1 MAREAFTAPI
11 RLKLAQRA
19 AYRCAFPGCNR
30 LTIGPGEQDDQI
42 ENSGKAAHIY
52 AASEYG
58 PRGQGLLSSEQLKAI
73 TNGIWMCGHHAD
85 LIDKN
90 SGERYLVAV
99 LKSWKALHE
108 YRTAY
113 EHSGRATAFGFVRSL
128 TLLASPRFEPATIEF
143 GKTTFLIGANESGKT
158 ALLDWLSVLD
168 SPRRLWRWMKPHPLH
183 YALLFDAPGE
193 HRLEIET
200 GNGAVRFDLDSR
212 RVAFN
217 HHRIAMTALTKRRD
231 HRAEDDLTNMMGLFH
246 LDEISVRSLATMINS
261 MTFYL
266 RAARFERD
274 ADDDGEVQNVL
285 RCTLQSGVEV
295 AFGTLSGGEQGR
307 VIMEFAI
314 THMASVA
321 SVAPALLIVER
332 PNLGIDEAG
341 FAVYLDYFSSSECRF
356 QTIVTQFTVTE
367 DIKGLGWQVYQ
378 LTGATGTSLGKIE
391 PVLPSR
397 S

>member
-1 MAREAFTAPI
+1 MAREAFIDKT

-30 LTIGPGEQDDQI
+30 LTIGPGEQSDKI

-58 PRGQGLLSSEQLKAI
+58 PRGQGLLTSEQLKAI

-90 SGERYLVAV
+90 SGKRYPVAV

-128 TLLASPRFEPATIEF
+128 TLLASSRFEPATIEF
-143 GKTTFLIGANESGKT
+143 GKTTFIIGANKSGKT
-158 ALLDWLSVLD
+158 TLLDWLSVLD
-168 SPRRLWRWMKPHPLH
+168 SPRRLQRWIKSHPLH
-183 YALLFDAPGE
+183 YGVMFDAPGE
-193 HRLEIET
+193 HHLEVET
-200 GNGAVRFDLDSR
+200 GNGAVRFDLDGR

-217 HHRIAMTALTKRRD
+217 HHRIAITALTKRRVY
-231 HRAEDDLTNMMGLFH
+231 RAEDDLANLMGLFH
-246 LDEISVRSLATMINS
+246 LDEISVRSLAAMIDS
-261 MTFYL
+261 TTFYL
-266 RAARFERD
+266 RAARFEQD
-274 ADDDGEVQNVL
+274 TDDDGEIQDVL
-285 RCTLQSGVEV
+285 RCTLRSGAEV

-314 THMASVA
+314 AHMESVA

-341 FAVYLDYFSSSECRF
+341 FAIYLDYFSSSECRF
-356 QTIVTQFTVTE
+356 QTIVTQFTVTD

-378 LTGATGTSLGKIE
+378 LTGATDTAPGKIE